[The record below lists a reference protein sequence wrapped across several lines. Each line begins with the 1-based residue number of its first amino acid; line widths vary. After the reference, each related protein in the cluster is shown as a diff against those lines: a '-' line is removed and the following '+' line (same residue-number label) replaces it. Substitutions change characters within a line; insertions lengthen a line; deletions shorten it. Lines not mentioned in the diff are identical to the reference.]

1 MRSAASGAGSASVP
15 EWLRAYSRPREGWLA
30 LGLLFVMLL
39 SLGWSI
45 QEVGWIES
53 LEFIVPVAFYAV
65 VLGTLLALSRLSV
78 AIVIPV
84 SAVLGAAIVLWTVG
98 GEYFPEASQTDRL
111 LALRGEAIRWAR
123 IVFDLGYAPQL
134 TPYAVGLGVLIWVTS
149 FIAAYT
155 LYRHHRVLD
164 AIVLVGAALIANM
177 AATLTDVFGYLVLFV
192 LAALLLWLRT
202 ALIGRE
208 EGWQRRRVNEN
219 AEVPAAII
227 RSGIV
232 FIAGSIALAWVL
244 TTVAVAAPLTNVW
257 NNLDGAWTDLRDG
270 LDGFFGGLSGGG
282 PSRFGGAS
290 FGNSMTIS
298 GHWTSQDDPVMTVAS
313 LEPYYLRTIT
323 YDIYN
328 GRGWD
333 RSPGDERFVP
343 AESALFP
350 GESPERPS
358 FLDAFRAET
367 ISIQIETSLERNLF
381 TPGYPTGVFADVSV
395 YESGDQPFLG
405 GIKLASPIA
414 PGMGYVLTALISEAT
429 EAQLQ
434 SAGQAYP
441 AVIESYYLGTEGVT
455 SRTSELAAQIV
466 ADAGA
471 RTPYD
476 MLKALAAYL
485 RGSGFRYQ
493 TDAPIPADPEQDFVD
508 FFLFDE
514 NGQVGYCEY
523 YASAM
528 AVMARTLGLPA
539 RVAVGFAPGDRVG
552 DGDGEG
558 EGSIYLVRR
567 ENAHAWAEVYFPG
580 YGWQAFEATKTIAA
594 LSRPRGQPVP
604 TGSGGP
610 VPSLGPREFPEG
622 INRDLG
628 LINTLPSFR
637 PVPGGYQ
644 AGEEGPPEESRG
656 GNALLFLA
664 ILLLGLG
671 VAAWRFVK
679 ARRVLR
685 FLAPGERQWYRLRL
699 AADRAGVAQR
709 PSETI
714 YEYAGWLEGQIP
726 RRRPEIQTVAKG
738 KVWQSYSGHG
748 LSGDAIERIERAWR
762 RLEMPLIW
770 LAVKRRLRR
779 LLPSR

>member
-1 MRSAASGAGSASVP
+1 MS
-15 EWLRAYSRPREGWLA
+15 EWIRPYLRPREGWLA

-45 QEVGWIES
+45 QEAAWIDS
-53 LEFIVPVAFYAV
+53 LEFIVPVAFFAV
-65 VLGTLLALSRLSV
+65 VLGALFGLSRLSV

-84 SAVLGAAIVLWTVG
+84 SAVLGTAIVLWTVG
-98 GEYFPEASQTDRL
+98 GEYFPDSSQGDRL
-111 LALRGEAIRWAR
+111 LALREEALRWAR

-134 TPYAVGLGVLIWVTS
+134 TPYAIGLGVIMWVTS

-164 AIVLVGAALIANM
+164 AIVLVGAALIGNM
-177 AATLTDVFGYLVLFV
+177 AATLTDLFGYLILFV
-192 LAALLLWLRT
+192 LAALLLWLRA

-219 AEVPAAII
+219 AEVPAAIM

-298 GHWTSQDDPVMTVAS
+298 GNWVSQDDPVMTVAS

-323 YDIYN
+323 YNVYN

-333 RSPGDERFVP
+333 RSDGTWRHVP
-343 AESALFP
+343 AESAIFP
-350 GESPERPS
+350 GDSPERPS
-358 FLDAFRAET
+358 VIEAFRPET
-367 ISIQIETSLERNLF
+367 LYVQIETSLERNVF
-381 TPGYPTGVFADVSV
+381 TPGYPTGVLAPVTV
-395 YESGDQPFLG
+395 YESGNQPFLG
-405 GIKLASPIA
+405 GLKLASPIS
-414 PGMGYVLTALISEAT
+414 PGEGYFITALISEAT

-441 AVIESYYLGTEGVT
+441 SEIEAHYLGTEGVT
-455 SRTSELAAQIV
+455 EDTFRLAARIV
-466 ADAGA
+466 EDAGA

-476 MLKALAAYL
+476 MAKALAAFL
-485 RGSGFRYQ
+485 RGPEFRYA
-493 TDAPIPADPEQDFVD
+493 TSAALPADPERDIVD

-539 RVAVGFAPGDRVG
+539 RVAVGYAPGDRI
-552 DGDGEG
+552 GDGEG

-567 ENAHAWAEVYFPG
+567 ENAHAWAEIYFPG
-580 YGWQAFEATKTIAA
+580 YGWQSFESTKTIPA
-594 LSRPRGQPVP
+594 LSRPRGQPVAV
-604 TGSGGP
+604 GSGGP
-610 VPSLGPREFPEG
+610 QPSLGPRDFPEG
-622 INRDLG
+622 LDRDQG

-637 PVPGGYQ
+637 PGAGGYQ
-644 AGEEGPPEESRG
+644 PGQQGPPEEPSG
-656 GNALLFLA
+656 GNALIFLA
-664 ILLLGLG
+664 ILVLGLG
-671 VAAWRFVK
+671 VAAWRFLK
-679 ARRVLR
+679 SRRALR
-685 FLAPGERQWYRLRL
+685 FLAPGERQWHRLRL

-714 YEYAGWLEGQIP
+714 YEYAGWLEEQIP
-726 RRRPEIQTVAKG
+726 RRRPEIQTIATG

-748 LSGDAIERIERAWR
+748 ISGEAIDRIERAWR
-762 RLEMPLIW
+762 RLELPLLW
-770 LAVKRRLRR
+770 LAVKRRVQR
-779 LLPSR
+779 LLPNR

>member
-1 MRSAASGAGSASVP
+1 MS
-15 EWLRAYSRPREGWLA
+15 EWLRPYLRPREGWLA

-45 QEVGWIES
+45 QEAAWIDS
-53 LEFIVPVAFYAV
+53 LEFIVPVAFFAV
-65 VLGTLLALSRLSV
+65 VLGALFGLSRLSV
-78 AIVIPV
+78 AIVLPL
-84 SAVLGAAIVLWTVG
+84 SAVLGTAIVLWTVG
-98 GEYFPEASQTDRL
+98 GEFFPDYSQGDRL

-134 TPYAVGLGVLIWVTS
+134 TPYAIGLGVLMWVTS

-164 AIVLVGAALIANM
+164 AIVLVGAALIGNM
-177 AATLTDVFGYLVLFV
+177 AATLTDLFGYLILFV
-192 LAALLLWLRT
+192 LAALLLWLRA

-219 AEVPAAII
+219 AEVPAAIM

-298 GHWTSQDDPVMTVAS
+298 GNWTSQDDPVMTVAS
-313 LEPYYLRTIT
+313 LKPYYLRTIT
-323 YDIYN
+323 YDVYT

-333 RSPGDERFVP
+333 RTPGDTRLVP
-343 AESALFP
+343 AETALFQ
-350 GESPERPS
+350 GDSPERPS
-358 FLDAFRAET
+358 VIDAFRPET
-367 ISIQIETSLERNLF
+367 LYIQIETSLERNLF
-381 TPGYPTGVFADVSV
+381 TPGYPTGVTADVTV
-395 YESGDQPFLG
+395 FESGNQPFLG
-405 GIKLASPIA
+405 GMKLASPIS
-414 PGMGYVLTALISEAT
+414 PGEGYVITALIGEAT

-441 AVIESYYLGTEGVT
+441 PEIEAYYLGTEGVT
-455 SRTSELAAQIV
+455 QQTFQLAEQIV

-471 RTPYD
+471 RNPHD
-476 MLKALAAYL
+476 MAKALAAYL
-485 RGSGFRYQ
+485 RGSGFRYD
-493 TDAPIPADPEQDFVD
+493 TTAPIPSDPDRDIVD

-514 NGQVGYCEY
+514 NGRVGYCEY
-523 YASAM
+523 FASAM

-539 RVAVGFAPGDRVG
+539 RVAVGFAPGDRI
-552 DGDGEG
+552 GDGEG

-567 ENAHAWAEVYFPG
+567 ENAHAWAEIYFPG
-580 YGWQAFEATKTIAA
+580 YGWQAFESTKTISA
-594 LSRPRGQPVP
+594 LTRPRGQPLP
-604 TGSGGP
+604 SGAGGPQPSGGP
-610 VPSLGPREFPEG
+610 RDFPEG
-622 INRDLG
+622 LDRDQG

-637 PVPGGYQ
+637 PGAGGYQ
-644 AGEEGPPEESRG
+644 PGEQGPPEEPRG

-664 ILLLGLG
+664 ILTLGLG
-671 VAAWRFVK
+671 VAAWRFLRS
-679 ARRVLR
+679 RRALR
-685 FLAPGERQWYRLRL
+685 FLAPGERQWHRLRL
-699 AADRAGVAQR
+699 AAGRAGVAQR

-714 YEYAGWLEGQIP
+714 YEYAGWLEEQIP
-726 RRRPEIQTVAKG
+726 RRRPEIQTIAKG

-748 LSGDAIERIERAWR
+748 ISGEAIDRIERAWR
-762 RLEMPLIW
+762 RLELPLVW
-770 LAVKRRLRR
+770 LAVKRRVQR

>member
-1 MRSAASGAGSASVP
+1 VS
-15 EWLRAYSRPREGWLA
+15 EWLRPYLRPREGWLA

-39 SLGWSI
+39 SLSWSI
-45 QEVGWIES
+45 QEADWIDS

-65 VLGTLLALSRLSV
+65 VLGTLFGLSRLSV
-78 AIVIPV
+78 AIVIPL
-84 SAVLGAAIVLWTVG
+84 SALLGTAIVLWTVG
-98 GEYFPEASQTDRL
+98 GEYFPEYSQGDRL
-111 LALRGEAIRWAR
+111 LALRGEATRWAR

-134 TPYAVGLGVLIWVTS
+134 TPYAIGLGVLMWVTS

-177 AATLTDVFGYLVLFV
+177 AATLTDLFGYLVLFV
-192 LAALLLWLRT
+192 LAALLLWLRA

-219 AEVPAAII
+219 AEVPAAIM
-227 RSGIV
+227 RSGIA

-313 LEPYYLRTIT
+313 LDPYYLRTIT
-323 YDIYN
+323 YDVYN
-328 GRGWD
+328 GRGWERTD
-333 RSPGDERFVP
+333 GTERLVPSEAAIFPGD
-343 AESALFP
+343 
-350 GESPERPS
+350 SPERPS
-358 FLDAFRAET
+358 LIDAFRPET
-367 ISIQIETSLERNLF
+367 ISIQIETSLERNVF
-381 TPGYPTGVFADVSV
+381 TPGYPTGIFADIAV
-395 YESGDQPFLG
+395 YESANQPFLG
-405 GIKLASPIA
+405 GMKLASPIS
-414 PGMGYVLTALISEAT
+414 PGEGYVITALISEAT

-441 AVIESYYLGTEGVT
+441 PEIEAYYLGTEEVT
-455 SRTSELAAQIV
+455 PDTFRLAEQII

-471 RTPYD
+471 QTPYD
-476 MLKALAAYL
+476 MAKALAAYL
-485 RGSGFRYQ
+485 QGPGFRYAN
-493 TDAPIPADPEQDFVD
+493 DAPIPADPERDFVD

-523 YASAM
+523 YSSAM

-539 RVAVGFAPGDRVG
+539 RVAVGFAPGDRI
-552 DGDGEG
+552 GDGEG

-567 ENAHAWAEVYFPG
+567 ENAHAWAEIYFPG
-580 YGWQAFEATKTIAA
+580 YGWQSFEATKTISA

-604 TGSGGP
+604 AGSGGP
-610 VPSLGPREFPEG
+610 QPSLGPRDFPEG
-622 INRDLG
+622 FDRDLG

-637 PVPGGYQ
+637 PGAGGYQ
-644 AGEEGPPEESRG
+644 AGEEGPPEEPRG

-671 VAAWRFVK
+671 VAAWRFMRS
-679 ARRVLR
+679 RRALR
-685 FLAPGERQWYRLRL
+685 FLAPGERQWHRLRS
-699 AADRAGVAQR
+699 AAGRAGVAQR

-714 YEYAGWLEGQIP
+714 YEYAGWLEEQIP
-726 RRRPEIQTVAKG
+726 RRRPEIQTIARG

-748 LSGDAIERIERAWR
+748 ISGEAIDRIERAWR
-762 RLEMPLIW
+762 RLELPLLW
-770 LAVKRRLRR
+770 LAVKRRVRR
-779 LLPSR
+779 VLPSR